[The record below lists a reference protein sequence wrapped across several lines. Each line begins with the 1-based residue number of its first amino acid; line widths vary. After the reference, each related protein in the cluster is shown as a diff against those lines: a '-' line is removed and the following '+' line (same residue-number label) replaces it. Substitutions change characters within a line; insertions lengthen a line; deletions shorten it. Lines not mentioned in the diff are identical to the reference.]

1 LVFNNWSSR
10 DQQRIFEKILINPTQ
25 SMNDTLAKNKQ
36 QAALQVVSHLVKNGF
51 TALFA
56 GGCVRDRILFGESC
70 GDIDIATNAT
80 PQTVSELFAHTIG
93 VGAQFGVVIVVQGG
107 FPFEVATFRSD
118 VGVGDGRHPGRVVFT
133 DARQD
138 ALRRDFTI
146 NGMFYDPLSNTVA
159 DYVEGRRD
167 LESGVIRAIGDP
179 CERFR
184 EDYLRLLRAIRFAA
198 RFSFIIHEQTWA
210 AIKDAAASITQISSE
225 RIFGELDRMIRQPH
239 PDCALTLLAE
249 SGLLKAVLPEL
260 HANIGVEQPPEF
272 HPEGDVFT
280 HTVKALGLMARD
292 PSSTLAWSV
301 LLHDIGKKSTMRR
314 LDRLRFNGH
323 DQVGA
328 HMAKGVLKR
337 LHASGDLIESVGACI
352 ENHMHFMNVTSM
364 RLATLKRLLSRP
376 TILDEIELHRV
387 DCLASHGNVDNV
399 TFIEKRLEGFARERI
414 KPSPLLRG
422 SDLIRLGMTPG
433 PLFSTILREVYDLQ
447 LDEKIT
453 TRDEAIEVVK
463 NRWRGEMREGKNRGD
478 AEPPS
483 GV

>member
-1 LVFNNWSSR
+1 
-10 DQQRIFEKILINPTQ
+10 
-25 SMNDTLAKNKQ
+25 MNDAAAQKRQ
-36 QAALQVVSHLVKNGF
+36 QAALQIVSHLVRSGY

-80 PQTVSELFAHTIG
+80 PQTVSELFTHTIG
-93 VGAQFGVVIVVQGG
+93 VGAQFGVVIVMQSGI
-107 FPFEVATFRSD
+107 PFEVATFRSD
-118 VGVGDGRHPGRVVFT
+118 IGINDGRHPGRVVFT
-133 DARQD
+133 DARHD

-146 NGMFYDPLSNTVA
+146 NGMFYNPLTNTID
-159 DYVEGRRD
+159 DYVGGRRD

-179 CERFR
+179 RERFR

-198 RFSFIIHEQTWA
+198 RFSFIIDDETWA
-210 AIKDAAASITQISSE
+210 AIKANAASIAQISPE
-225 RIFGELDRMIRQPH
+225 RIFGELDRMLRGPH
-239 PDCALTLLAE
+239 SDLALTLLAE
-249 SGLLKAVLPEL
+249 SGLLKAVLPEV
-260 HANIGVEQPPEF
+260 HDSIGVEQPPEF

-280 HTVKALGLMARD
+280 HTVKALGFMAPD
-292 PSSTLAWSV
+292 PSPTLAWSV
-301 LLHDIGKKSTMRR
+301 LLHDIGKKSTMRM

-328 HMAKGVLKR
+328 RMATGILKR
-337 LHASGDLIESVGACI
+337 LHASSDLIDSTSTCI

-376 TILDEIELHRV
+376 TILDELELHRV

-399 TFIEKRLEGFARERI
+399 TFVRKRLDEFARERI

-422 SDLIRLGMTPG
+422 NDLILLGMTPG

-447 LDEKIT
+447 LDEKIAT
-453 TRDEAIEVVK
+453 HDEAIEVVK
-463 NRWRGEMREGKNRGD
+463 SRWLGEKSEGKKAG
-478 AEPPS
+478 ETQPQ
-483 GV
+483 